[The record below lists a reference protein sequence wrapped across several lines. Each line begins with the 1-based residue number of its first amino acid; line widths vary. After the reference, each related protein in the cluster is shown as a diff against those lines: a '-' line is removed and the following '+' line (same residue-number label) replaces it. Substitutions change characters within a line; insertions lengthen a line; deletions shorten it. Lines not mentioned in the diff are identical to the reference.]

1 MTTTGNSGN
10 RSFSRHEIDTEL
22 IHRSLAGD
30 REAARDLHIE
40 YAPIAIAFLRR
51 LGTQPAE
58 IEDASQEV
66 FLRFFRHLAD
76 FRGEAELKTWLFR
89 LCATEARR
97 IRRKRR
103 LAALVVGVL
112 QREPTTRAVPPAIWS
127 DTTIQKMV
135 ARALD
140 RMPPA
145 QRDAFI
151 RFEVQGMTGKQIAR
165 ISGSSLPA
173 TFRRLYEAHR
183 AVRETLGVDR
193 N

>member
-1 MTTTGNSGN
+1 MNTPGNPGN
-10 RSFSRHEIDTEL
+10 PRCSRHEIDTEL

-30 REAARDLHIE
+30 REAARDLHVE
-40 YAPIAIAFLRR
+40 YAPVAIAFLRR
-51 LGTQPAE
+51 LGTLPAE

-127 DTTIQKMV
+127 DTTIQKMI

-140 RMPPA
+140 RMPAA

-151 RFEVQGMTGKQIAR
+151 RFEVQGMTGKEIAR
-165 ISGSSLPA
+165 ASGSSLPA
-173 TFRRLYEAHR
+173 TFRRLYEAQR
-183 AVRETLGVDR
+183 VVRETLGVER